1 MTLEDAI
8 SYISDKAKGQAEQ
21 FDVLAS
27 RSHSEGLSLFQGQVQ
42 NTEISDSVGV
52 GIRVIKNGRP
62 GYAHTERLTA
72 DALEQTLKDALC
84 HTQWT
89 DEINVDL
96 PEPGALPQSDEDYNP
111 ALEKIGLS
119 EMKDVCIDLEKATF
133 ARSKEIENIPYLGAD
148 LSNSE
153 DYVANSKGVFYRTR
167 SNSVSVGVGAVACR
181 DGVKK
186 LGSFTKSTRN
196 WNEIDIDGIAT
207 RAAGYSTELFGAKKI
222 EGGKI
227 PVVLSERISGRF
239 MRMYSQPYLADSM
252 QKGLSRLS
260 GKEGSKI
267 ASDCLSLWS
276 VGSGDL
282 FSHHFPYDSEGVP
295 TQLVKVIDGG
305 VFGQGLYN
313 LETAAKAGC
322 KSTGNGVRDLGTKMS
337 TSFYNMYVPCG
348 EKSTEELLKLFPCC
362 LLVARLEGNSGC
374 NSVSGELSIGAHG
387 FWCENGQI
395 VHPVDSV
402 TLSGNYFDI
411 IQEVVACGNAYYDDF
426 SSTKVPALAVQ
437 SLSVSC

>member
-96 PEPGALPQSDEDYNP
+96 PGPGALPQPDEDYNP

-133 ARSKEIENIPYLGAD
+133 AKSKEIENIPYLGAD

-196 WNEIDIDGIAT
+196 WNEIDVDGIAT

-260 GKEGSKI
+260 GKEGSRLRRI
-267 ASDCLSLWS
+267 A
-276 VGSGDL
+276 
-282 FSHHFPYDSEGVP
+282 F
-295 TQLVKVIDGG
+295 
-305 VFGQGLYN
+305 
-313 LETAAKAGC
+313 
-322 KSTGNGVRDLGTKMS
+322 
-337 TSFYNMYVPCG
+337 PCG
-348 EKSTEELLKLFPCC
+348 AWVPETCSAIISPTIPKAC
-362 LLVARLEGNSGC
+362 LPS
-374 NSVSGELSIGAHG
+374 
-387 FWCENGQI
+387 W
-395 VHPVDSV
+395 
-402 TLSGNYFDI
+402 
-411 IQEVVACGNAYYDDF
+411 
-426 SSTKVPALAVQ
+426 
-437 SLSVSC
+437 

>member
-8 SYISDKAKGQAEQ
+8 SYINDKAKGQAEQ

-96 PEPGALPQSDEDYNP
+96 PGPGVLPQSDEDYNP

-133 ARSKEIENIPYLGAD
+133 AKSKEIENIPYLGAD

-167 SNSVSVGVGAVACR
+167 SNSVSVGVGAVA
-181 DGVKK
+181 
-186 LGSFTKSTRN
+186 
-196 WNEIDIDGIAT
+196 
-207 RAAGYSTELFGAKKI
+207 
-222 EGGKI
+222 
-227 PVVLSERISGRF
+227 
-239 MRMYSQPYLADSM
+239 
-252 QKGLSRLS
+252 
-260 GKEGSKI
+260 
-267 ASDCLSLWS
+267 
-276 VGSGDL
+276 
-282 FSHHFPYDSEGVP
+282 
-295 TQLVKVIDGG
+295 
-305 VFGQGLYN
+305 
-313 LETAAKAGC
+313 
-322 KSTGNGVRDLGTKMS
+322 
-337 TSFYNMYVPCG
+337 
-348 EKSTEELLKLFPCC
+348 
-362 LLVARLEGNSGC
+362 
-374 NSVSGELSIGAHG
+374 
-387 FWCENGQI
+387 
-395 VHPVDSV
+395 
-402 TLSGNYFDI
+402 
-411 IQEVVACGNAYYDDF
+411 
-426 SSTKVPALAVQ
+426 
-437 SLSVSC
+437 

>member
-1 MTLEDAI
+1 
-8 SYISDKAKGQAEQ
+8 
-21 FDVLAS
+21 
-27 RSHSEGLSLFQGQVQ
+27 
-42 NTEISDSVGV
+42 
-52 GIRVIKNGRP
+52 
-62 GYAHTERLTA
+62 
-72 DALEQTLKDALC
+72 
-84 HTQWT
+84 
-89 DEINVDL
+89 
-96 PEPGALPQSDEDYNP
+96 
-111 ALEKIGLS
+111 
-119 EMKDVCIDLEKATF
+119 
-133 ARSKEIENIPYLGAD
+133 
-148 LSNSE
+148 
-153 DYVANSKGVFYRTR
+153 VANSKGVFYRTR

-196 WNEIDIDGIAT
+196 WNEIDIDEIAT

-227 PVVLSERISGRF
+227 PVVLSERISSRF

-348 EKSTEELLKLFPCC
+348 EKSTEELLKLFPRC